1 MLAWMQAW
9 SQSTDGGVSNGPASA
24 TTTVAVPINLR
35 MQVATLLAD
44 IILGLPQ
51 EAIS

>member
-9 SQSTDGGVSNGPASA
+9 SQFTDGAVSNGPASA